1 VANHSL
7 YDNKN
12 TIFDIW
18 IDNISW
24 DYRWYYVVGYQ
35 IKRLVER
42 RASGFI
48 VFNNM
53 KKLWII
59 GDSFTGGGDP
69 NLGNDS
75 WQSWVQQL
83 CHNFNGEKYY
93 VSSRGSRDFQ
103 TILDIFLK
111 NLKNISN
118 DDFVI
123 LVLPALNRTRLPLKT
138 PIIDIEYTDSQY
150 DDIDDRLDYFV
161 GTNSY
166 RKDRTDY
173 TLEEPLTGME
183 GAIES
188 LQNGRSNDIWVVTNN
203 SNASIKNY
211 LKILE
216 SLKKYLPFEIFVW
229 SWLDEVDSDLVVTKS
244 EIVKQ
249 IGVWETSH
257 AVYLETDGKDGTLHD
272 LHFSKRMHTLFTNYI
287 ISKFPKHFQ

>member
-1 VANHSL
+1 M
-7 YDNKN
+7 
-12 TIFDIW
+12 
-18 IDNISW
+18 
-24 DYRWYYVVGYQ
+24 
-35 IKRLVER
+35 LVER
-42 RASGFI
+42 VDVVNHLQYNVS
-48 VFNNM
+48 

-59 GDSFTGGGDP
+59 GDSFTGSGDS

-75 WQSWVQQL
+75 WQSWTQQL

-93 VSSRGSRDFQ
+93 VSSKGSRDFQ

-138 PIIDIEYTDSQY
+138 PVMDVEYADNRY

-166 RKDRTDY
+166 IKDRIEC
-173 TLEEPLTGME
+173 TLEEPLGGMNA
-183 GAIES
+183 AIES
-188 LQNGRSNDIWVVTNN
+188 LQNGKSNDIWLVSNN

-216 SLKKYLPFEIFVW
+216 SLKKYLPFEIFIW
-229 SWLDEVDSDLVVTKS
+229 SWLDEVDSDLVITKS
-244 EIVKQ
+244 QIIEE
-249 IGVWETSH
+249 IGVWETFH
-257 AVYLETDGKDGTLHD
+257 DVYLETGGKDGYAWD
-272 LHFSKRMHTLFTNYI
+272 QHFSKKMHTLFASYM